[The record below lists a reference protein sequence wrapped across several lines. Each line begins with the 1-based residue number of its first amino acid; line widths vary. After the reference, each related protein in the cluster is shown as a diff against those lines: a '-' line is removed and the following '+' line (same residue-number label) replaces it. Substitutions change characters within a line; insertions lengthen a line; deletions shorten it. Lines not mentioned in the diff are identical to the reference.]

1 MKHLNLGVTML
12 YKLQSNRFYKNT
24 LVIRKAAQ
32 EEGMRRQ
39 TAFFVL
45 FPPKF
50 GAIVGQSLPPPEQLN

>member
-1 MKHLNLGVTML
+1 ML